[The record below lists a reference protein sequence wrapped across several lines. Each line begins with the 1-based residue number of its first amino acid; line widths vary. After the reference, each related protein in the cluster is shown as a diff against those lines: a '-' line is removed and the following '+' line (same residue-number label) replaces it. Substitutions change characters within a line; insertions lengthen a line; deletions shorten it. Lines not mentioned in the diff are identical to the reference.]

1 MKPRRRLSAPVGTT
15 GAPFLHRSRA
25 CPKTSIRRISA
36 LIVGVGGLCVA
47 ISAVALAQPTA
58 AGTNAADREQV
69 TAIVNGMEKAWNE
82 HDMRALA
89 NLFHEDGI
97 WVLWTGQVWKGR
109 TAIEVGHADVHRTVF
124 RNSVQRKRI
133 EELTFTGPETAVI
146 RSFDTLTGDERSPDK
161 VVRSRKI
168 LVVTKRDGI
177 WKIAWGQNTRLADLT
192 PD

>member
-1 MKPRRRLSAPVGTT
+1 MVG
-15 GAPFLHRSRA
+15 A
-25 CPKTSIRRISA
+25 SIRRICA
-36 LIVGVGGLCVA
+36 LTFAVVGLGIA
-47 ISAVALAQPTA
+47 MATAATAQPTA
-58 AGTNAADREQV
+58 ASTNAADREQV

-109 TAIEVGHADVHRTVF
+109 TAIEVGHAEVHRTVF

-133 EELTFTGPETAVI
+133 EELTFAGLETAVV
-146 RSFDTLTGDERSPDK
+146 RSFDTLTGDERSPDR

-177 WKIAWGQNTRLADLT
+177 WKIAWGQNTRLADST